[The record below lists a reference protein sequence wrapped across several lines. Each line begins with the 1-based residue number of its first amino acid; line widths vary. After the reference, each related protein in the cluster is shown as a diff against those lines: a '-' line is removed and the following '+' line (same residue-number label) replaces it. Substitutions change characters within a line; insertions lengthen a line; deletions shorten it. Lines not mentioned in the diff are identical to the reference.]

1 MTEEEVRKLK
11 EFLKDFNS
19 SKSKVDISEF
29 PDGFAEYTKDID
41 EVLEELSKDEQSK
54 FYSANILWE
63 LNEPEKS
70 PNKTTELENLSVFK
84 LADELSDEVWELV
97 SGWKWFAKKTIGD
110 QWVRS
115 TDSVGANIAE
125 GYGRYYFGEYL
136 IFLYYARGSL
146 KESIY
151 WASKAKKR
159 ELITEE
165 EYGHL
170 NKKYGKL
177 PLELN
182 KVIKIVKNTKKKW
195 KGKPKC

>member
-1 MTEEEVRKLK
+1 MTEEEIQKLK
-11 EFLKDFNS
+11 KFLKDFNLD
-19 SKSKVDISEF
+19 KPEVDIFEF
-29 PDGFAEYTKDID
+29 PDGFAEYIKDIS
-41 EVLEELSKDEQSK
+41 EVLAELSKDEELK
-54 FYSANILWE
+54 FYSAKTTWE
-63 LNEPEKS
+63 LNESEK
-70 PNKTTELENLSVFK
+70 PQNKTTELENLSVFK

-110 QWVRS
+110 QWVRA

-136 IFLYYARGSL
+136 LFLYYARGSL

-151 WASKAKKR
+151 WAIKAKKR

-165 EYGHL
+165 EYGRL
-170 NKKYGKL
+170 NKKYGRL

-195 KGKPKC
+195 KGKSNH